1 MKQLIRDVATAML
14 IVLVITTFI
23 KPTIVH
29 GSSMDPTLKD
39 GDYLLVSKQAYTF
52 DEPERGEIVI
62 FPVEEEDRL
71 YIKRVIG
78 LPGDEISIDS
88 GKVYVNSTE
97 DSQEYTLDGVTSGYI
112 DSLVVPEGEIFVLGD
127 NRLNS
132 IDSREI
138 GTQKIDDVK
147 GVAIVRLWPLNR
159 FGGLD

>member
-1 MKQLIRDVATAML
+1 MKLLIRDIATAML

-29 GSSMDPTLKD
+29 GSSMDPTLED

-52 DEPERGEIVI
+52 DEPERGEIII

-78 LPGDEISIDS
+78 LPGDEITINS
-88 GKVYVNSTE
+88 GKVYVNNIES
-97 DSQEYTLDGVTSGYI
+97 SQEYTLDGVTSGNI
-112 DSLVVPEGEIFVLGD
+112 DSLIVPDGEVFVLGD

-147 GVAIVRLWPLNR
+147 GVAFVRLWPLNR
-159 FGGLD
+159 IGKL

>member
-1 MKQLIRDVATAML
+1 MKLLIRDIATAML

-29 GSSMDPTLKD
+29 GSSMDPTLED
-39 GDYLLVSKQAYTF
+39 GEYLLVSKQAYTF
-52 DEPERGEIVI
+52 DEPERGEIII

-78 LPGDEISIDS
+78 LPGDEITINS
-88 GKVYVNSTE
+88 GKVYLNNIE
-97 DSQEYTLDGVTSGYI
+97 NGQEYTLDGVTSGNI
-112 DSLVVPEGEIFVLGD
+112 DSLIVPDGEVFVLGD

-138 GTQKIDDVK
+138 GTQKIDHVK
-147 GVAIVRLWPLNR
+147 GVAFVRLWPLNR
-159 FGGLD
+159 IGKL